1 MSQLLHLYRRAGFG
15 LSPAEWQ
22 SRRLWT
28 VEQAVNNLFER
39 AKKTQ
44 PLTEGASPDYT
55 KKGAM
60 MATKRQENQKL
71 ERQAMMQIN
80 HAWLSRM
87 ADPAESNL
95 LERMCFFW
103 HGHFACEVKFG
114 LLGTRQLNALRQN
127 CLGNFRD
134 LVLAIAR
141 DPAMIRYLNNQ
152 QNRKFSPNENFARE
166 LMELFTIGRGHY
178 TETDVKEAARA
189 FTGWSGSLKGEYVF
203 RSRQHDEGEKIFM
216 GKTGSFNGE
225 DIIDIIL
232 EQDETARFVCRK
244 IYRHFVNDEVN
255 EEHVN
260 TLADGFRS
268 SGYDIEK
275 LMRSLLVSDWFYAP
289 ENVGNKIKSPIELL
303 AGTMRQLGVSEVDTR
318 GVIILQQALG
328 QTLFR
333 PPNVAGWPGGRTWID
348 NSTLLLRLNL
358 AAAIFQAADFDFE
371 LAPDLEQDN
380 KKQLKRLNAT
390 INTAPL
396 AALTSTKSEGASAQ
410 DAKKVGNKDGTED
423 LIAYLLATPP
433 PPLQTRPNPTP
444 ELIALKVMSLPEY
457 QLC

>member
-22 SRRLWT
+22 TRRNWT
-28 VEQAVNNLFER
+28 LDQAVNDLFRR
-39 AKKTQ
+39 AAN
-44 PLTEGASPDYT
+44 PALLPEGTNPDYSQ
-55 KKGAM
+55 GRQM
-60 MATKRQENQKL
+60 MATNRRENQKK
-71 ERQAMMQIN
+71 ERQRMMQIN
-80 HAWLSRM
+80 HAWIGRM
-87 ADPAESNL
+87 AAPEESAL

-114 LLGTRQLNALRQN
+114 LLGIRQLNTFRQHS
-127 CLGNFRD
+127 LGNFRD
-134 LVLAIAR
+134 LLLAVAR

-152 QNRKFSPNENFARE
+152 QNKKRSPNENFARE
-166 LMELFTIGRGHY
+166 LMELFTIGRGNY

-189 FTGWSGSLKGEYVF
+189 FTGWSGNLKGEYFF
-203 RSRQHDEGEKIFM
+203 RQRQHDEGKKTFM
-216 GKTGSFNGE
+216 GKTENFDGD

-232 EQDETARFVCRK
+232 EQPATARFICGKV
-244 IYRHFVNDEVN
+244 YRHFVNEEVN
-255 EEHVN
+255 EQHVN
-260 TLADGFRS
+260 ALAAGFRS
-268 SGYDIEK
+268 SGYDIEA
-275 LMRSLLVSDWFYAP
+275 LMRSVFTSDWFYAP

-303 AGTMRQLGVSEVDTR
+303 AGAMRQLEVSGVPPRSLFF
-318 GVIILQQALG
+318 LQQALG

-371 LAPDLEQDN
+371 LAPELEQDN

-396 AALTSTKSEGASAQ
+396 AALMAQNNTGDGAQ
-410 DAKKVGNKDGTED
+410 DAKMVNTPSPSENLVK
-423 LIAYLLATPP
+423 YLLAAPP
-433 PPLQTRPNPTP
+433 PPLKTRPNPTP
-444 ELIALKVMSLPEY
+444 ELMALRLMSLPEY
-457 QLC
+457 QLY